1 MGRYYNG
8 DIDGKFWFG
17 VQGSDDADFFG
28 VKGSPSYLEYYFD
41 LEDKDEVKS
50 GVEKCESNLGKN
62 LKRLDEFFEK
72 NDSYNDE
79 LLIKYWKK
87 NFKVE
92 LNSDSIVVM
101 LKWYARHQLG
111 KQIFDCIEREGQ
123 CAFSAEL

>member
-8 DIDGKFWFG
+8 DIDGKFWVG
-17 VQGSDDADFFG
+17 IQGSDDADFFG

-92 LNSDSIVVM
+92 LNSDSIAVM

>member
-92 LNSDSIVVM
+92 LNSDSIAVM